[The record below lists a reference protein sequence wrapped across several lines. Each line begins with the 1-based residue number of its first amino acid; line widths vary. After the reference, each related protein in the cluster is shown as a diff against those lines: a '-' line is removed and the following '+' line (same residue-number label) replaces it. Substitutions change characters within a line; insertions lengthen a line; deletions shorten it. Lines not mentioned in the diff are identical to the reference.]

1 MPRVHIR
8 LQGGPGASK
17 TSKLLAFVL
26 VAIALVCIALLFL
39 GLWILLAIAFAAMAI
54 VVLVRAL
61 LPSGR
66 AREPMVETHAT
77 LEGQA
82 TTLHDAD
89 EVKREKGSFR
99 DGPGAP

>member
-8 LQGGPGASK
+8 LQGGASK
-17 TSKLLAFVL
+17 TSKLLGLVL
-26 VAIALVCIALLFL
+26 AAVALVCVVLLFL
-39 GLWILLAIAFAAMAI
+39 GLWILLAIAVAAMAI

-61 LPSGR
+61 LRGGR

-77 LEGQA
+77 LEGQG

-99 DGPGAP
+99 DGPEAP